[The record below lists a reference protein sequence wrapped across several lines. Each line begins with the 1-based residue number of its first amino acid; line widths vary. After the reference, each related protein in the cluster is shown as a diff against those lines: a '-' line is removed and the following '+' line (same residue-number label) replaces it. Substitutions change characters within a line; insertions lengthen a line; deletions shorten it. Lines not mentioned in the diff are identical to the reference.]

1 MTAGS
6 RWRHEPQSAQRLH
19 GEPSRSRDNGSS
31 GDPRHSPRSW
41 RETALSAP
49 ASRTSSTGRPPSS
62 SLSPFL
68 GSFSLED
75 ASGSALNLSQP
86 DTESC
91 ARDCRRFERETLREL
106 VEQRA
111 VSRGDAQVE
120 GLRELV
126 CHEAQCISSR
136 DTSNLGATAESFGT
150 TVRARPKP
158 GDGAAGGQARRST
171 GGKDSSHARGGA
183 SERTAARSRRGP
195 RKRETSPR
203 PRMFTTTPPL
213 RTPRTT
219 RLSAERDGGSV
230 AVRAATGSLSQP
242 PA

>member
-6 RWRHEPQSAQRLH
+6 RWRHEPPSPPPLH
-19 GEPSRSRDNGSS
+19 GAPSRYRDHPPSD
-31 GDPRHSPRSW
+31 DPRQTPRSC
-41 RETALSAP
+41 RETAPSVL

-75 ASGSALNLSQP
+75 APGATLNLSQA

-136 DTSNLGATAESFGT
+136 DTSNLGATAE
-150 TVRARPKP
+150 
-158 GDGAAGGQARRST
+158 
-171 GGKDSSHARGGA
+171 
-183 SERTAARSRRGP
+183 
-195 RKRETSPR
+195 
-203 PRMFTTTPPL
+203 PL
-213 RTPRTT
+213 
-219 RLSAERDGGSV
+219 
-230 AVRAATGSLSQP
+230 
-242 PA
+242 